1 MSKQCI
7 DLVYLITHMCK
18 FMQND
23 TEHEQEGWQ
32 ACCVDAIDMCGQFYK
47 GRPYSDGED
56 YVFPVLCKYS
66 VFTFNLFCFVHSG
79 LTV

>member
-1 MSKQCI
+1 
-7 DLVYLITHMCK
+7 
-18 FMQND
+18 
-23 TEHEQEGWQ
+23 
-32 ACCVDAIDMCGQFYK
+32 MCGQFYK